1 MEEKS
6 TRAVVPETLSRRRL
20 LRAGAAGAGVFAGL
34 GTDPLIARPARAQG
48 LVTEPATPAAALA
61 ELMAGNQHYVANKI
75 TSCDDLPLRRAE
87 TAPKQMPF
95 AAVLSCA
102 DSRVPV
108 ELIFDQS
115 IGDLFVARIAGNITT
130 PEIFASLEYSVA
142 VLKTVKVILVL
153 AHTDC
158 GAVKA
163 TIIGEQQ
170 AGQITA
176 LYPHIEPAVPPA
188 LRGKPHPTHEEV
200 DGVAHRNARIQAALL
215 SDASPPLKELTEA
228 NPPKLIIVSGI
239 YNVLSGA
246 VKFDPS

>member
-1 MEEKS
+1 MEGNS
-6 TRAVVPETLSRRRL
+6 TNPVVPVTLSRRRL
-20 LRAGAAGAGVFAGL
+20 LRASAAGASVFAGL

-48 LVTEPATPAAALA
+48 LVTGPTTPGDAFA
-61 ELMAGNQHYVANKI
+61 ELKAGNKRYYLANHL
-75 TSCDDLPLRRAE
+75 TFVNLPERRAE

-115 IGDLFVARIAGNITT
+115 IGDLFVTRVAGNITT
-130 PEIFASLEYSVA
+130 PEIFASLEYSAA

-170 AGQITA
+170 PGQITA

-188 LRGKPHPTHEEV
+188 LRGTPHPTPDQV
-200 DGVAHRNARIQAALL
+200 NGVAHDNAQIQAALL
-215 SDASPPLKELTEA
+215 SDASPPLKALIQA
-228 NPPKLIIVSGI
+228 NQLIIVSGI
-239 YNVLSGA
+239 YNIVSG
-246 VKFDPS
+246 VVTFDS

>member
-1 MEEKS
+1 MEENS
-6 TRAVVPETLSRRRL
+6 TSAVVPATLSRRRM
-20 LRAGAAGAGVFAGL
+20 LRASAAGASVLTGL

-48 LVTEPATPAAALA
+48 LVTGPTTPAAALA
-61 ELMAGNQHYVANKI
+61 ELVDGNQRYYMAKQLTFDN
-75 TSCDDLPLRRAE
+75 LPLLRAQ

-115 IGDLFVARIAGNITT
+115 IGDLFVTRVAGNITT
-130 PEIFASLEYSVA
+130 PEIFASLEYSAA

-170 AGQITA
+170 EGQITA
-176 LYPHIEPAVPPA
+176 LYPHIEPAVPPD
-188 LRGKPHPTHEEV
+188 LQGTPNPTPDQV
-200 DGVAHRNARIQAALL
+200 NDVAHKNAQLQAALL
-215 SDASPPLKELTEA
+215 SEASPPLVKLIKE
-228 NPPKLIIVSGI
+228 KQLIIVSGI
-239 YNVLSGA
+239 YDIVYGM
-246 VKFDPS
+246 VTFDS